1 MATFKDVLIK
11 DARQEGTRNLQFQ
24 HPSMETKGNQDLL
37 SSRMEPSSTEDEI
50 PDIDEVGISDC
61 ERFENMFLI
70 GKIIGQPV
78 PLKTIVSKIKAD
90 WLLTGEIRFLDMG
103 NGFTQSDSQMKWT
116 VIMLSLVNLG
126 LSKDK
131 F

>member
-1 MATFKDVLIK
+1 ML
-11 DARQEGTRNLQFQ
+11 REGTRNLQFQ